1 MHAGKPARPWHTPRR
16 SEGGA
21 PGNAGGR
28 PRSTGK
34 ARPEASAQRKG
45 FDTAP
50 EYSLRAKA
58 TRSAVDTVAPPART
72 DSAVPLQPRGA
83 KGLAISTGAPEPVP
97 VRDGNVT
104 GMVMPRS
111 QDPAVSL

>member
-1 MHAGKPARPWHTPRR
+1 MRPATQADARDPQEKPGPKQVH
-16 SEGGA
+16 
-21 PGNAGGR
+21 
-28 PRSTGK
+28 
-34 ARPEASAQRKG
+34 SANG
-45 FDTAP
+45 FDAAP
-50 EYSLRAKA
+50 EYSLRAAA